1 MRDADLECF
10 GSETSDLI
18 LKTTA
23 SKCLVC
29 HTGDVVQSP
38 DIKEDDIFMIYTRDG
53 TLVAKHLEYRCNN
66 RRLPCRAGH

>member
-1 MRDADLECF
+1 MDWNSMRDADLECF

-38 DIKEDDIFMIYTRDG
+38 DIKEDDMR
-53 TLVAKHLEYRCNN
+53 KK
-66 RRLPCRAGH
+66 GHGSFLN